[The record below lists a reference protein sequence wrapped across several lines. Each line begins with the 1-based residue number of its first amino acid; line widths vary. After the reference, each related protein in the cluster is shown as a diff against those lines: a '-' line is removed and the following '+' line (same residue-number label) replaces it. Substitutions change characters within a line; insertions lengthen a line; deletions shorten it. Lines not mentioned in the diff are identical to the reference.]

1 MYNCSNDAG
10 QASESRAHNL
20 GTKIATASLSGIIM
34 SVFTFVVIKEFV
46 VGQDTTNWSS
56 LEQTV
61 ILTLFPLAALIIG
74 FIGVF
79 RLVG

>member
-1 MYNCSNDAG
+1 MS
-10 QASESRAHNL
+10 
-20 GTKIATASLSGIIM
+20 TKLTTATLTGILM
-34 SVFTFVVIKEFV
+34 SVFTFIVIKEFV
-46 VGQDTTNWSS
+46 IGQDTTNWSS

-79 RLVG
+79 KMID